1 MLSDCHYRFSILAA
15 SAPVRYLCLFMIL
28 TAIVAAGQPG
38 SQYPDHVVIR
48 AVANMYREPNLDTE
62 VVSQAIYGTNLTA
75 LQSSGEWMKVRT
87 ADDYVGWMKA
97 DILRHLEGRPYAS
110 SGNIIRV
117 AQLSANVYRETDVTK
132 RAPVITVPWD
142 TRLELIEDH
151 VGGNRWLKVRLPDD
165 QEAYIQRGDITS
177 DFAPLNID
185 QTIALA
191 KKFMGLTYTWGGTS
205 SFGYDCSGYMQM
217 LIRQRGKTMPR
228 DASLQAVWEGSSPV
242 DRKQLQPGDLLYFGD
257 TPEKVTHTGMFI
269 GNGEFIHDTT
279 SNNPMVQISKL
290 DDEHWTK
297 IFISAR
303 RLK

>member
-1 MLSDCHYRFSILAA
+1 MHSDYLFRFSYLAA
-15 SAPVRYLCLFMIL
+15 LAAVRYLFVFMIL
-28 TAIVAAGQPG
+28 TAIVAAGQNG
-38 SQYPDHVVIR
+38 STVPDHVVVR
-48 AVANMYREPNLDTE
+48 AVANMYREPDLDTE

-75 LQSSGEWMKVRT
+75 VQSSGEWMKVRT
-87 ADDYVGWMKA
+87 PDEYVGWMKA
-97 DILRHLEGRPYAS
+97 DSLRHLDGRPYAT
-110 SGNIIRV
+110 SGSIIRV
-117 AQLSANVYRETDVTK
+117 AQLSANIYRETDVTK
-132 RAPVITVPWD
+132 RAPVVTVPWE
-142 TRLELIEDH
+142 TRLELAELDA
-151 VGGNRWLKVRLPDD
+151 GNNRWLKVRLPDD

-177 DFAPLNID
+177 EFTTLNIE

-217 LIRQRGKTMPR
+217 LIRHRGKTMPR
-228 DASLQAVWEGSSPV
+228 DASLQAVWEGSAPV

-257 TPEKVTHTGMFI
+257 TPDKVTHTGMYI

-290 DDEHWTK
+290 DDAHWTK

-303 RLK
+303 RVK